1 MDEDSVDGSGTPAR
15 RFVPI
20 LGRERAGVQARFL
33 PSRHALAMRARF
45 VK

>member
-1 MDEDSVDGSGTPAR
+1 MDEDSVDGWGMPAR

-20 LGRERAGVQARFL
+20 LGRERAGVQAGSL
-33 PSRHALAMRARF
+33 PSMRALAMHSRF

>member
-15 RFVPI
+15 RFVGI
-20 LGRERAGVQARFL
+20 LGRERAGVQAGSL
-33 PSRHALAMRARF
+33 PSTRALAMQSRF